1 MFGGSFYAHT
11 NYSAQVLGG
20 VFGFVI
26 VVILI
31 FWLLGGPGRF

>member
-1 MFGGSFYAHT
+1 MFGGSYYANT
-11 NYSAQVLGG
+11 NYSAPRLGG

-31 FWLLGGPGRF
+31 FWLLGGLGRS